1 MVGDVFI
8 SKGALTYK
16 QVQCHLQGGGGV
28 GAVKTIILK
37 YPNSLLACF
46 SSFFSHNKYIT
57 YSLWREQKTKL
68 NLFVKSLTT
77 GN

>member
-28 GAVKTIILK
+28 GAVKTVILK

-46 SSFFSHNKYIT
+46 SSFF
-57 YSLWREQKTKL
+57 
-68 NLFVKSLTT
+68 LTINISRIHC
-77 GN
+77 GESRKQN